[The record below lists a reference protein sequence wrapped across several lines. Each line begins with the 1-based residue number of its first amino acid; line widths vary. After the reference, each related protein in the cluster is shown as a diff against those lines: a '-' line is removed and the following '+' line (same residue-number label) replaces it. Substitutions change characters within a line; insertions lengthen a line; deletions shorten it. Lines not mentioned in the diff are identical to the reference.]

1 MPWKYMKIIIF
12 HTTLTRALRM
22 NGKRTLFLLDNAP
35 NYLVGCVIQKST
47 CTRSKPH
54 PHNACDQVPNHRK
67 LNMEVGP
74 AHCLLTFHA
83 FLWFWIFPPI
93 LVAEEW
99 WNYQRI
105 DYLVLV
111 RMHCNLK
118 KIFQLVIVVV
128 VTGIDLK
135 KNT

>member
-1 MPWKYMKIIIF
+1 MPWKIDYIIIIIF
-12 HTTLTRALRM
+12 YTWVRCPKERL
-22 NGKRTLFLLDNAP
+22 G
-35 NYLVGCVIQKST
+35 ST

-54 PHNACDQVPNHRK
+54 PHNAYDQGPNHHK

-83 FLWFWIFPPI
+83 FLWFWIFPPPLLI

-111 RMHCNLK
+111 RMHCNLRA
-118 KIFQLVIVVV
+118 IFQLVIVVV

-135 KNT
+135 KNTYIHRYLSNWNYLFFL